1 MDIKLIRAFV
11 TLAQQRR
18 YHAAADILCL
28 TQPALTKQIQTLE
41 HLTGMTLFQRGRQ
54 GAQLTAAGEA
64 IYAQACHFVEQ
75 HDLFCAWTEQVR
87 RGNIGSLALGFG
99 ISTFQVA
106 PGQVKA
112 FRQQCPDIDVSLNDI
127 SSHEQYRMLLDG
139 HLHAGFV
146 RMPVPDTLQAQALME
161 ENLVLAVP
169 AGAEGDFSDIASVLR
184 QFPLLQINPRRGR
197 GLVEQTAR
205 FLQTNHLAAD
215 IVADADDIHT
225 LLALIA
231 TGNGVALLPA
241 GACHLLPAGVK
252 LVTVAGEC
260 ARWQVGLAWNP
271 QVTNAIRD
279 RFIAMVFQ
287 KSAEEPG
294 NR

>member
-64 IYAQACHFVEQ
+64 IYTQACLFVEQ
-75 HDLFCAWTEQVR
+75 HDVFCAWTEQVR

-99 ISTFQVA
+99 ISTFQLA
-106 PGQVKA
+106 PGHVRA
-112 FRQQCPDIDVSLNDI
+112 FRQQFPEIEVSLNDI
-127 SSHEQYRMLLDG
+127 SSHDQYRMLLEG
-139 HLHAGFV
+139 QLNAGFV
-146 RMPVPDTLQAQALME
+146 RMPVPDELEAQALME
-161 ENLVLAVP
+161 EYLVLAVP
-169 AGAEGDFSDIASVLR
+169 SDTMEDFSDIASVLR
-184 QFPLLQINPRRGR
+184 QFPLLQINPQRGR

-205 FLQTNHLAAD
+205 FLDINNLTAD

-231 TGNGVALLPA
+231 TGNGVSLLPA
-241 GACHLLPAGVK
+241 GACHLLPASVK
-252 LVTVAGEC
+252 LIPVTGEL

-271 QVTNAIRD
+271 QVTDAVRD
-279 RFIAMVFQ
+279 RFITMVL
-287 KSAEEPG
+287 
-294 NR
+294 